1 MPVPRFAEA
10 VPVVPAFRQVREQ
23 EQERTSAGATVLE
36 KRTLM
41 RRDGL
46 PVWRPRTMF

>member
-23 EQERTSAGATVLE
+23 EQEREREREQEREQG
-36 KRTLM
+36 KRVFKL
-41 RRDGL
+41 L
-46 PVWRPRTMF
+46 YFYAVF